1 MGAYPERDGSIRHR
15 SLHLRLARWESPDR
29 FNYQMI
35 LWGMAKSTDWA
46 GLKLFENDKRQL
58 KPKAGGF
65 ISGSHLL
72 RPCTALY

>member
-1 MGAYPERDGSIRHR
+1 
-15 SLHLRLARWESPDR
+15 
-29 FNYQMI
+29 MI